1 MTAEIFVAWEDAASG
16 RQNMDRDLELVRS
29 VANNA
34 LAIAFRFY
42 TWTPWTVSLGKHQ
55 SASVADSAAIRDR
68 GYDVVHRPTGGR
80 AVFHAQEVTYACAVR
95 RSSPQNV
102 YGAIHSLL
110 LHALRPLIPTEPIHT
125 SSPTRLHEH
134 YASAGPLGASCFTA
148 HARTEITVEGRKLVG
163 SAQRVIDDV
172 ILQHGSIL
180 CGPAH
185 LELPELL
192 LLSTADRQRL
202 QQALERSSTSLA
214 EVGSPLTH
222 PADVAQQLL
231 TTVTPANLER
241 YVLGLDGLGLDRPQ
255 YGNPRV

>member
-1 MTAEIFVAWEDAASG
+1 MTTEIFVAWEDSASG
-16 RQNMDRDLELVRS
+16 HQNMERDLELVRS
-29 VANNA
+29 VADNV
-34 LAIAFRFY
+34 LTVAFRFY

-55 SASVADSAAIRDR
+55 SASVVDSAAIQDR
-68 GYDVVHRPTGGR
+68 GYEVVHRPTGGR

-95 RSSPQNV
+95 GTSPQGV
-102 YGAIHSLL
+102 YQAIHALL
-110 LHALRPLIPTEPIHT
+110 LEGLRPLLPTEPHHT
-125 SSPTRLHEH
+125 STPTPLHEH

-192 LLSTADRQRL
+192 LLSSADRQLL

-214 EVGSPLTH
+214 EVGSPLTD

-241 YVLGLDGLGLDRPQ
+241 YVLGLDGLGLYGPQ
-255 YGNPRV
+255 HGNPRV